1 MKKQLALSH
10 AFASGLTAAL
20 CATSF
25 ALLMAAVV
33 LGEWLQTQQQA
44 QHGWALLRS
53 DVHGSL
59 DRPNLLE
66 PALFDDLEVASR
78 DALALEQRLRGGKFD
93 VSDLKLLSDL
103 QTVSATLNKL
113 SRLRSGF
120 SELGEPSGASA
131 APGEVTDSVSPAAA
145 PAPGDTPSVMS
156 PPGPCG
162 CDASVTDMSQLRLLL
177 DERMARGNE
186 VGLALVPGLAA
197 DTGAP
202 RLKKA
207 LLLADQFRTLRG
219 EVLGRLDNPNLRP
232 PSAVG
237 TAWPRRLA
245 GGGALAAFL
254 ALLCWR
260 VGARRVGVTSTS
272 AEPPIVHEVQ
282 VIEADAVAPSVAVA
296 PTLTEPPYGL
306 WVEIGLNLGQALEFS
321 GRLEAQSLALI
332 DGADGAHVT
341 HDEAVTALVALAGEL
356 RAAREATVN
365 TGLSLLAG
373 MAIHDRVTEF
383 GRLDQQLQ
391 AILDAVQRLQELQAS
406 EGVMADSTAVVRRQ
420 ELIRLHTELGHLS
433 WQLAVLHDDVHSTVA
448 ISQAG

>member
-25 ALLMAAVV
+25 ALLMAAIV

-131 APGEVTDSVSPAAA
+131 AP
-145 PAPGDTPSVMS
+145 APGDTPSVMS

-219 EVLGRLDNPNLRP
+219 EVLGRLGNPNLRS

-365 TGLSLLAG
+365 AGLSLLAG

-391 AILDAVQRLQELQAS
+391 AILDAVQRLQELHAS
-406 EGVMADSTAVVRRQ
+406 EGVMADSTAVVGRQ